1 MSRDD
6 HGTLKKLVLCTL
18 VVLFT
23 AQCLGTASSD
33 DRWRGQSGEPLQ
45 SQDGLPGGADEQAE
59 VDGSQEE
66 GELEFT
72 LAQGSGISA
81 IPRIRPGF
89 DDSVSCP
96 REAFDSDLFR
106 PPTHTSV

>member
-1 MSRDD
+1 M
-6 HGTLKKLVLCTL
+6 LCRLALCAL

-23 AQCLGTASSD
+23 AQFLGTASSD
-33 DRWRGQSGEPLQ
+33 DRRRGESGEPLH
-45 SQDGLPGGADEQAE
+45 SQDGLPSGADEQAE

-89 DDSVSCP
+89 DDIFSCP